1 VRHVPVAAV
10 CAATLVLTGAQR
22 DGQNLPSLD
31 DLLHAAGEYLA
42 QYERDISVVVSEED
56 YLQVAR
62 GTTGSPSSRHL
73 RSDFLVLNVLD
84 DWISY
89 RDVFEV
95 DGRPVRDRK
104 ERLAALFMKPN
115 TDALAQAAQIA
126 AESSRFNLSQSVVV
140 GRTIN
145 VPMTALKF
153 LRTDN
158 QRRSTFRVAGR
169 DNLGGLECTVIRFS
183 EQDLPRLLFTDNESG
198 ATGTFWIEAASGRVR
213 RSELVLETARTVP
226 RGRSFGAR
234 EETVAV
240 RATIRVDYA
249 EQPRLRLSLPVSM
262 SEHYEVTPRN
272 VSIDGRATY
281 SNFRQF
287 QVDTGTSIKV
297 P

>member
-1 VRHVPVAAV
+1 V

-22 DGQNLPSLD
+22 DGQNLPPLD

-126 AESSRFNLSQSVVV
+126 AESSRFSLGQSVVV
-140 GRTIN
+140 GPTIN
-145 VPMTALKF
+145 VPMTAEF
-153 LRTDN
+153 CVPDN
-158 QRRSTFRVAGR
+158 QHRSTFRVAG
-169 DNLGGLECTVIRFS
+169 
-183 EQDLPRLLFTDNESG
+183 PRQPRRRGCAVFVSASRICAAPVDRQRVRRVRH
-198 ATGTFWIEAASGRVR
+198 WIEAAGRVR
-213 RSELVLETARTVP
+213 RSELVLETAVP
-226 RGRSFGAR
+226 CHAEALEPGRNPGGQ
-234 EETVAV
+234 
-240 RATIRVDYA
+240 ATIRVDY
-249 EQPRLRLSLPVSM
+249 E
-262 SEHYEVTPRN
+262 
-272 VSIDGRATY
+272 
-281 SNFRQF
+281 SNL
-287 QVDTGTSIKV
+287 D
-297 P
+297 